1 MRFKPL
7 VLLFLTVFS
16 SISAQ
21 ISVETWCKG
30 LCPEGQICGKGIGE
44 SENKANLNAN
54 NEISK
59 GIASSISSVT
69 NDILSSEEKDGL
81 LTEFSKFVENTVVKS
96 SFENMEA
103 AKQHR
108 SYKENGTFVS
118 EKYIC
123 KAAAAKPYL
132 RKLEHLKDSLNLFA
146 KKINK
151 ETCMS
156 TVEIYKQIRV
166 WEGILENLGQT
177 NKAMQKEYNSF
188 YEKMK
193 KDCGQVGNGVFLT
206 KNASKNPIA
215 GKVEEILRQKVSI
228 SEGTCM
234 GGAMVAIE
242 GDDKPLCSEGM
253 IGITCKANVSLVI
266 TQCKDG
272 KKSEIKGYIIGS
284 DKYSEDTATKQAMR
298 KIDKADFWDKWMK
311 ELEKWSK
318 Q

>member
-1 MRFKPL
+1 MRLKPL
-7 VLLFLTVFS
+7 VLLFLTGLS
-16 SISAQ
+16 SVMAQ
-21 ISVETWCKG
+21 VSVETWCKG
-30 LCPEGQICGKGIGE
+30 LCPEGQICGRGTGNSE
-44 SENKANLNAN
+44 SKANLNAN
-54 NEISK
+54 NEIAK

-69 NDILSSEEKDGL
+69 NDILSSEEKEGL

-132 RKLEHLKDSLNLFA
+132 RKLELLKDSLNLFA
-146 KKINK
+146 KKISK

-156 TVEIYKQIRV
+156 TMEIYKQIRV
-166 WEGILENLGQT
+166 WEGILENLEQT
-177 NKAMQKEYNSF
+177 NKAIQKEYNGF

-193 KDCGQVGNGVFLT
+193 KDCGQVGNGLFLT
-206 KNASKNPIA
+206 KNASKNPIVR
-215 GKVEEILRQKVSI
+215 KIEEVLRQKVSI
-228 SEGTCM
+228 SDGSCM

-242 GDDKPLCSEGM
+242 GDDKCSEGM

-272 KKSEIKGYIIGS
+272 KTSELEGSIIGA
-284 DKYSEDTATKQAMR
+284 DKYSEDEAKKQVMR
-298 KIDKADFWDKWMK
+298 KIEKADFWDKWMK